1 METLNF
7 QCKFLNFPVL
17 LMRWK
22 IVRMGFPFDS
32 SVTGALITLDKSS
45 AVMLYILNGF
55 LQGLM
60 RTPKFKDT

>member
-1 METLNF
+1 
-7 QCKFLNFPVL
+7 
-17 LMRWK
+17 MRWK

-55 LQGLM
+55 LQSLM